1 MTSAAAMDYESPSLH
16 RAEVPGAVAV
26 AGPVNRPARPCK
38 KRVPP
43 RCPDVGHGGTGE
55 ITCTRC
61 GTGVD
66 LALTTA
72 IVASMNWRHGCC
84 WSSGRRGGSCTPA
97 ELYTSHRIALL
108 LGGVLV
114 YPAMTRAP
122 RHDRHGISLFFAVFD
137 VLHLARRCR

>member
-55 ITCTRC
+55 INVYPMWNR
-61 GTGVD
+61 G
-66 LALTTA
+66 ATA
-72 IVASMNWRHGCC
+72 IVASMNRRHGCC